1 MDAIFK
7 NGNVYVVVRDKDIR
21 DDVNLKNL
29 EDLIWNKDLENK
41 CLYGGRVHLSNTYYS
56 TGNYQYSYSD
66 YCLIQVDGI
75 PIEEYYLKDN
85 SIVADNITSIERV
98 AAYLN
103 QIENLGVDTFLE
115 NYKLQLQE
123 LKKELEN
130 KIENMQQDLAA
141 NYDEEKASNL
151 AELKKS
157 VLIITCTIF
166 LLLINMNAGLENQNY
181 IDAYNNIINLYF

>member
-29 EDLIWNKDLENK
+29 EDLIWNKDLKNK

-56 TGNYQYSYSD
+56 FGNYRHSYSD

-75 PIEEYYLKDN
+75 SIERYYLEDN
-85 SIVADNITSIERV
+85 SIVADNKTSIERV

-130 KIENMQQDLAA
+130 KIDNMQQDLAA

-157 VLIITCTIF
+157 VLNITCTIF
-166 LLLINMNAGLENQNY
+166 LLLISMNAGLENQNY

>member
-29 EDLIWNKDLENK
+29 KDLICDDKYRNDNY
-41 CLYGGRVHLSNTYYS
+41 LYGGRVHVKIFSAYN
-56 TGNYQYSYSD
+56 
-66 YCLIQVDGI
+66 CEIEVDGI
-75 PIEEYYLKDN
+75 SIVMYYLKEDN
-85 SIVADNITSIERV
+85 SIVANYETLIEQV

-103 QIENLGVDTFLE
+103 QIENLGVDSFLE

-123 LKKELEN
+123 LKKEIES
-130 KIENMQQDLAA
+130 KIEDMQQDLAT
-141 NYDEEKASNL
+141 NYNEERASNL
-151 AELKKS
+151 ANLRHS
-157 VLIITCTIF
+157 VLKITCTIF
-166 LLLINMNAGLENQNY
+166 LFLINMNAGLENMNAGLENQNY

>member
-1 MDAIFK
+1 MNAIFK

-29 EDLIWNKDLENK
+29 EDLICDEKYRKKNS
-41 CLYGGRVHLSNTYYS
+41 LYGGRVHVKIFDVSK
-56 TGNYQYSYSD
+56 
-66 YCLIQVDGI
+66 CRIEVDGI
-75 PIEEYYLKDN
+75 TIVRYYLKDN
-85 SIVADNITSIERV
+85 SIVADYETSIERV

-123 LKKELEN
+123 LKKEIES
-130 KIENMQQDLAA
+130 KIEDMQQDLAA
-141 NYDEEKASNL
+141 NYNEEKVSNLAL
-151 AELKKS
+151 AELKES
-157 VLIITCTIF
+157 VLRITCTIF

>member
-7 NGNVYVVVRDKDIR
+7 NGNVYVVVRGKNIR

-29 EDLIWNKDLENK
+29 EDLIWNNDLNNK
-41 CLYGGRVHLSNTYYS
+41 CLYGGRVYLSKIHGYI
-56 TGNYQYSYSD
+56 NY
-66 YCLIQVDGI
+66 CTIKVDGI
-75 PIEEYYLKDN
+75 PIEEYYLEDN
-85 SIVADNITSIERV
+85 SIVADYKTSIERV

-130 KIENMQQDLAA
+130 KIDNMQQDLAA

-151 AELKKS
+151 AKLKKS
-157 VLIITCTIF
+157 VLNITCTIF

>member
-7 NGNVYVVVRDKDIR
+7 NGNVYVVVRKKDIR

-29 EDLIWNKDLENK
+29 EDLIWNKDLNNK
-41 CLYGGRVHLSNTYYS
+41 CLYGGRVHLSNIK
-56 TGNYQYSYSD
+56 YSD
-66 YCLIQVDGI
+66 YCKIKVDGI
-75 PIEEYYLKDN
+75 TIEWYYLEKN
-85 SIVADNITSIERV
+85 SIASSYCISIERV

-141 NYDEEKASNL
+141 NYNEERASNL

-157 VLIITCTIF
+157 VLDITCTIF
-166 LLLINMNAGLENQNY
+166 LLLINMNAGLDNHSY
-181 IDAYNNIINLYF
+181 TDAYNTIINLYF